1 MSPLEWRPAET
12 GISCAAHGELYS
24 MRFLPVVKKRSR
36 VPRCQN
42 EYREAEADL
51 RVCAEGWQKHLTAFG
66 IQRKFIIMFI
76 GKHLRVRLKS
86 EEINYK
92 NKRPNFKALTGLS
105 LVGVSSMFEAM
116 GSILRLKK
124 KTSN

>member
-1 MSPLEWRPAET
+1 M
-12 GISCAAHGELYS
+12 
-24 MRFLPVVKKRSR
+24 
-36 VPRCQN
+36 PRCED
-42 EYREAEADL
+42 EYGEAEADL

-92 NKRPNFKALTGLS
+92 NKRPNFKALTGLG
-105 LVGVSSMFEAM
+105 LVVVSSMSEAM
-116 GSILRLKK
+116 GSIQRPKK